1 MCSIHKITHPTR
13 KCRPQWRE
21 IKNSLIGRLLIR
33 LLSTYSRWIGTSKDV
48 IKTPAGFIFGNKYLC
63 GNWENGSHFTR
74 KRLSLTSCGNTKN
87 KHSKTLLRNT
97 TRELAM
103 TASAFFK
110 GEVIKLLQCSDTANR
125 AVGLNAHSDVIC
137 ERVTPQC
144 WDQVKA
150 GGISLPPKSS
160 SDMRLVITH
169 RTKRRTRQPW
179 RLVHTGHQQ
188 HVRT

>member
-1 MCSIHKITHPTR
+1 MFYTQNYPTR

-74 KRLSLTSCGNTKN
+74 KWLSLTSRGNTKD

-97 TRELAM
+97 TRGLTT
-103 TASAFFK
+103 TASAFFFLS
-110 GEVIKLLQCSDTANR
+110 EVIRLRQCSDMANR
-125 AVGLNAHSDVIC
+125 AVALNANSDVIC
-137 ERVTPQC
+137 ERATPQC

-150 GGISLPPKSS
+150 YGISLPPKAVQTW
-160 SDMRLVITH
+160 D
-169 RTKRRTRQPW
+169 W
-179 RLVHTGHQQ
+179 RPNTGPRGEQGSHVVHTGH
-188 HVRT
+188 